1 MIFLLIGQVLK
12 CLVRIMVF
20 LSPPKWN
27 MSEITWTEGPLTE
40 TTQAAT
46 SEQDPDLRL
55 TLGCDRVCSGN
66 LDNSSSALV
75 FPV

>member
-1 MIFLLIGQVLK
+1 
-12 CLVRIMVF
+12 
-20 LSPPKWN
+20 

-55 TLGCDRVCSGN
+55 TLGCDRACSGN